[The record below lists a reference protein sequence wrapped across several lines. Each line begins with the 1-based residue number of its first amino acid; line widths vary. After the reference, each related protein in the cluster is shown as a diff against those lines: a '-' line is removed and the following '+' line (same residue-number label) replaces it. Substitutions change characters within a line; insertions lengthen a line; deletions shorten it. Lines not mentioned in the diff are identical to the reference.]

1 MDRSKHPTCATCPV
15 PPRKRACIR
24 KDGTGPEN
32 CPTLNE
38 QALVEE
44 ARQALSEPATH
55 EFARQASLQEA
66 AGYTNRDLGYASLQP
81 IKPRIRET
89 VEFAWRMGFKRLGL
103 AFCAGLLR
111 EAEVVQQILETNS
124 FEVVS
129 AICKS
134 GCVPKSSLGLEQ
146 NEHIDTQAGEETM
159 CHPVLQAY
167 LLNHFRTELN
177 ILLGLCVGHDSL
189 LMQHVRAP
197 CTVLAAKDRLLGH
210 APLTA
215 IHTSTSYYR
224 YLQQPLD
231 RTGEDDSGDS

>member
-1 MDRSKHPTCATCPV
+1 
-15 PPRKRACIR
+15 
-24 KDGTGPEN
+24 
-32 CPTLNE
+32 
-38 QALVEE
+38 VEV
-44 ARQALSEPATH
+44 AQQTLSEPATL

-66 AGYTNRDLGYASLQP
+66 AGYTNRDQGYARLQP

-89 VEFAWRMGFKRLGL
+89 VEFAARMGYKRLGL
-103 AFCAGLLR
+103 AFCAGLTR
-111 EAEVVQQILETNS
+111 EAEVVQQIFQTNG

-134 GCVPKSSLGLEQ
+134 GRVPKSSLGLGQ
-146 NEHIDTQAGEETM
+146 SEHIDTQAGEETM

-189 LMQHVRAP
+189 LLQHAQAP

-215 IHTSTSYYR
+215 IYTYTSYYR
-224 YLQQPLD
+224 YLQQPIASD
-231 RTGEDDSGDS
+231 QGDEPQGS